1 MVGFRGRIFATP
13 PTVAVMQHALLDFQ
27 RRFASEGEAPLY
39 SEEDLRRCLDRI
51 ETVDVH
57 QKIEVRRMA
66 CSSHGFAGPRPPG
79 LPRGLLTA
87 SPRASAALHRHCML
101 TQT

>member
-57 QKIEVRRMA
+57 QKIEVSRKLR
-66 CSSHGFAGPRPPG
+66 SRHGFGRGP
-79 LPRGLLTA
+79 TSQA
-87 SPRASAALHRHCML
+87 
-101 TQT
+101 